1 MPTISVVVCSCLPV
15 EDDRHLR
22 NVARTIGCEHEY
34 IRIDNTA
41 GVHGICSA
49 YNHGANRASGE
60 VIVFVHED
68 VFFMEPGWGPKLLQ
82 KFRADAELGLIG
94 VAGTQYLSAH
104 SAFWPQAGRPFIR
117 GRVIHE
123 IEANDKFFMTIYHRE
138 MADAEVVAVDGL
150 FMAMPTSLFR
160 HVQFD
165 AHTFDRFD
173 LYDMDICMQ
182 IGRTHKLLVTWDIL
196 LKHQSEGRYK
206 DCWRDYAELFLAK
219 YQRELPRSCVA
230 QVPPINNPDTFECYD
245 LKGKV
250 SQATIL

>member
-1 MPTISVVVCSCLPV
+1 MPRISVVVCSCLPV
-15 EDDRHLR
+15 EDNRHSR
-22 NVARTIGCEHEY
+22 NIARTIGCEYEY
-34 IRIDNTA
+34 IRIDNTN
-41 GVHGICSA
+41 GYLGISAA
-49 YNHGANRASGE
+49 YNQGAKQAKGE
-60 VIVFVHED
+60 LIVFVHED
-68 VFFMEPGWGPKLLQ
+68 VFFMEPGWGSTLLQ
-82 KFRADAELGLIG
+82 KLGADPELGLIG
-94 VAGTQYLSAH
+94 VAGTQYLSGH

-123 IEANDKFFMTIYHRE
+123 IEASDKFFMTIYHRE

-150 FMAMPTSLFR
+150 FMAIRASLFE
-160 HVQFD
+160 HIQFD

-196 LKHQSEGRYK
+196 LKHRSDGRYK
-206 DCWRDYAELFLAK
+206 DCWREYADLFLEK
-219 YQRELPRSCVA
+219 YRSELPRSCVA
-230 QVPPINNPDTFECYD
+230 EVPPINNPDTFECYD